1 MKNILSSILICF
13 LLIPGYSQVKPKDII
28 DRIPALPD
36 NPCKM
41 TGLQKENYKTIIF
54 GLIDE
59 TNAAIQKA
67 EKEEEA
73 FAEANAG
80 KMRDNMARKAGA
92 DPGDIARMQKGEDMT
107 DEEAMRLASKMLE
120 KNMNLSME
128 ELENLEKM
136 DEAGQEAWAKA
147 YGTEVMAEEQANPQI
162 HAASR
167 LNAAK
172 MAKEANEQQLLLE
185 KLSNQVSKY
194 EEQFTELEQDTSG
207 NILLKNIRTWAS
219 EYSSLTGIDYGQG
232 NRMDELAKKIIEAK
246 QQYCQKFTPR
256 YFDILG
262 RYKVHIQKYLPD
274 YQHLVAKTADSQT
287 TLTGVKKTTSNDLA
301 AFRLV
306 LDYLQKHQNLFLYCI
321 SDNQAPF

>member
-1 MKNILSSILICF
+1 MKNFLSIFLIFF
-13 LLIPGYSQVKPKDII
+13 LLVPGYSQVKPKDIL

-36 NPCKM
+36 NPCKL
-41 TGLQKENYKTIIF
+41 TGLEKENYKTLLF
-54 GLIDE
+54 NLIDE
-59 TNAAIQKA
+59 TKTAIQTA

-80 KMRDNMARKAGA
+80 QMRDNIARKAGA

-107 DEEAMRLASKMLE
+107 DEEAMKLASKMME
-120 KNMNLSME
+120 GNMNLSME
-128 ELENLEKM
+128 ELQNLEKM
-136 DEAGQEAWAKA
+136 DEAAQEAWAKA
-147 YGTEVMAEEQANPQI
+147 YGTEAMAQEQANHQK

-172 MAKEANEQQLLLE
+172 MAKEANEQQFLLE

-194 EEQFTELEQDTSG
+194 EEQFTELEQDTTG
-207 NILLKNIRTWAS
+207 NTLLKNIRTWTS
-219 EYSSLTGIDYGQG
+219 EYNSLTGMDYGQG
-232 NRMDELAKKIIEAK
+232 NRMDELAKNIKEAK

-262 RYKVHIQKYLPD
+262 RYKVHVQKYLPD
-274 YQHLVAKTADSQT
+274 YQSLEAKTADSQT
-287 TLTGVKKTTSNDLA
+287 TLTGVKNTTSNNLA

-306 LDYLQKHQNLFLYCI
+306 FDYLQKHKDLFLYCI
-321 SDNQAPF
+321 SDNQEPF